1 MIRKMLHG
9 ILDDSVY
16 SQDGILHRGAWLF
29 AVLVVESGC
38 SEDKVLNDECMVA

>member
-1 MIRKMLHG
+1 MLHG
-9 ILDDSVY
+9 ILDESVY

-29 AVLVVESGC
+29 SVLVVESGC